1 MAGDSS
7 FDVVSKVDP
16 QEVENALNQAHKEI
30 AQRYDF
36 KGVGASI
43 EMSGEA
49 ILMKANS
56 PERVKAVMD
65 VFIAK
70 LAKRGVSLKSLE
82 YGEPQ
87 PSGKEY
93 RLTATIKE
101 GISQDIAKKLT
112 KLVRD
117 EGPKGVKALIQGD
130 ELRIT
135 SKSRDD
141 LQDDHG
147 ASQGRRRRGGPAVH
161 QLPLMAAASPR
172 GAQGRRLR
180 RWIPPQ
186 HGVWAM
192 LLLPYLAGVQ
202 FGLSWL
208 HLALLVTWLSGWL
221 ASYYALLAVKT
232 VRLHKYWKQVL
243 AYGMVSA
250 VAAIPLFVLRPGL
263 LWFAPLFG
271 ALLGVNAFAARVGQE
286 RVWVNGIA
294 SVTMASLMAM
304 IAPATAGL
312 DWTLGVPVA
321 VATWLYLAG
330 TVFYVKTMIRER
342 GSRAHHVMSV
352 AFHVGALAACLGVSP
367 WLAIPFAWFLV
378 RAALLPRFSL
388 KVPVVGAI
396 EIANSLLLLG
406 FLVRVS

>member
-101 GISQDIAKKLT
+101 GLSQEIAKKLT

-130 ELRIT
+130 ELRVT

-141 LQDDHG
+141 LQDT
-147 ASQGRRRRGGPAVH
+147 
-161 QLPLMAAASPR
+161 M
-172 GAQGRRLR
+172 
-180 RWIPPQ
+180 
-186 HGVWAM
+186 
-192 LLLPYLAGVQ
+192 
-202 FGLSWL
+202 
-208 HLALLVTWLSGWL
+208 ALL
-221 ASYYALLAVKT
+221 K
-232 VRLHKYWKQVL
+232 
-243 AYGMVSA
+243 
-250 VAAIPLFVLRPGL
+250 AADV
-263 LWFAPLFG
+263 
-271 ALLGVNAFAARVGQE
+271 E
-286 RVWVNGIA
+286 
-294 SVTMASLMAM
+294 
-304 IAPATAGL
+304 AGL
-312 DWTLGVPVA
+312 QFTD
-321 VATWLYLAG
+321 Y
-330 TVFYVKTMIRER
+330 R
-342 GSRAHHVMSV
+342 
-352 AFHVGALAACLGVSP
+352 
-367 WLAIPFAWFLV
+367 
-378 RAALLPRFSL
+378 
-388 KVPVVGAI
+388 
-396 EIANSLLLLG
+396 
-406 FLVRVS
+406 

>member
-49 ILMKANS
+49 ILMKASS

-101 GISQDIAKKLT
+101 GISQEIAKKLT

-141 LQDDHG
+141 LQD
-147 ASQGRRRRGGPAVH
+147 
-161 QLPLMAAASPR
+161 
-172 GAQGRRLR
+172 
-180 RWIPPQ
+180 
-186 HGVWAM
+186 
-192 LLLPYLAGVQ
+192 
-202 FGLSWL
+202 
-208 HLALLVTWLSGWL
+208 
-221 ASYYALLAVKT
+221 
-232 VRLHKYWKQVL
+232 
-243 AYGMVSA
+243 
-250 VAAIPLFVLRPGL
+250 
-263 LWFAPLFG
+263 
-271 ALLGVNAFAARVGQE
+271 
-286 RVWVNGIA
+286 
-294 SVTMASLMAM
+294 TM
-304 IAPATAGL
+304 
-312 DWTLGVPVA
+312 
-321 VATWLYLAG
+321 
-330 TVFYVKTMIRER
+330 
-342 GSRAHHVMSV
+342 
-352 AFHVGALAACLGVSP
+352 
-367 WLAIPFAWFLV
+367 
-378 RAALLPRFSL
+378 
-388 KVPVVGAI
+388 
-396 EIANSLLLLG
+396 SLLKGSDVEADLQ
-406 FLVRVS
+406 FTNYR